1 MKLLPTVIYGFPNGS
16 MTLDASVEEAHE
28 VTATITK
35 HPIEFGANI
44 SDHMIVEPRSF
55 ILKGRISNAPL
66 RTYSGDVLTGATNR
80 AAQAWYELQSLMF
93 EKASVTIDAGL
104 KQYENLVLES
114 LRSAQDWKTSGV
126 LDFEAV
132 FREIFIVGVPSFA
145 IETAETTQTPA
156 EDVFEQASVEI
167 KAGQLAATDYLT
179 WATPDQFFSNT
190 NIPDFR
196 NVGN

>member
-1 MKLLPTVIYGFPNGS
+1 MKLLPTVIYGFSNGS

-44 SDHMIVEPRSF
+44 SDHMIIEPRSF
-55 ILKGRISNAPL
+55 VLKGRISNAPL

-80 AAQAWYELQSLMF
+80 AAQAWTELQSLMF
-93 EKASVTIDAGL
+93 EKSSVTIDTGL

-132 FREIFIVGVPSFA
+132 FREIFIVGVPTYSEEATTAQVVPDGASEEEAAKRAQFTFA
-145 IETAETTQTPA
+145 LNRGQVTAKDLRALSTVQF
-156 EDVFEQASVEI
+156 VNLEQ
-167 KAGQLAATDYLT
+167 
-179 WATPDQFFSNT
+179 
-190 NIPDFR
+190 
-196 NVGN
+196 